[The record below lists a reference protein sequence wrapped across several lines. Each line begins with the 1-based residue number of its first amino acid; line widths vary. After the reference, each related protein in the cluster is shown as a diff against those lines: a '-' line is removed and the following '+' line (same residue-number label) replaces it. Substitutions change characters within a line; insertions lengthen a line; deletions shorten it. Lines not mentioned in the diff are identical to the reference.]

1 MFSSASELATKLRA
15 ARYIID
21 PVTLEV
27 VYLAARM
34 RKPLLV
40 EGPPGCGK
48 TELAYAVAAAANT
61 VVERLQCYVGIT
73 EEKVIGKFDEALQKL
88 FLDTQAANLD
98 RDWNQIRGRLH
109 SLDFFAEGPLLRAL
123 RYETQPCVL
132 LVDELDKVD
141 HNIEALLLEI
151 LSAWQ
156 ITVPKLGTIG
166 ASTIPFV
173 VLSSNEERRLGDPLR
188 RRCFYLRFE
197 YPSVERE
204 REILAIRSSSE
215 SLRLRGQLAGLA
227 HALRG
232 WNMEKPPS
240 IAEMLDLAQALE
252 ILDVEE
258 ISHEQRDLLLPLLAK
273 TEADR
278 KRLLLRA
285 GFEGL
290 VADSKRYRDELD
302 GRGGRRLAGGDCGGC
317 SVKWAMACLLV
328 LLVGTARAQAPDAR
342 PPRDVSARW
351 AEYYAAVYQVPV
363 ELVAAIIDEESG
375 WNPYAVSNKGAAGIM
390 QLMPATAV
398 RFGVRNRF
406 LVQENIRGGVAYLA
420 WLKQKFNGDLR
431 LITAAYYVG
440 EYPISSRGLEYSSP
454 DVQSYVK
461 RVAHRYRVRRVLRA
475 QSELV
480 RQRQKLR

>member
-1 MFSSASELATKLRA
+1 
-15 ARYIID
+15 
-21 PVTLEV
+21 
-27 VYLAARM
+27 M
-34 RKPLLV
+34 RK
-40 EGPPGCGK
+40 
-48 TELAYAVAAAANT
+48 
-61 VVERLQCYVGIT
+61 
-73 EEKVIGKFDEALQKL
+73 
-88 FLDTQAANLD
+88 
-98 RDWNQIRGRLH
+98 
-109 SLDFFAEGPLLRAL
+109 GPLLRAL
-123 RYETQPCVL
+123 RYEAQPCVL

-156 ITVPKLGTIG
+156 ITVPKLGTVG

-204 REILAIRSSSE
+204 REILAIRSNSE

-252 ILDVEE
+252 ILGVEE

-290 VADSKRYRDELD
+290 VADSKRYRDELMY
-302 GRGGRRLAGGDCGGC
+302 
-317 SVKWAMACLLV
+317 V
-328 LLVGTARAQAPDAR
+328 
-342 PPRDVSARW
+342 
-351 AEYYAAVYQVPV
+351 AEDDSPAAVV
-363 ELVAAIIDEESG
+363 EAA
-375 WNPYAVSNKGAAGIM
+375 A
-390 QLMPATAV
+390 
-398 RFGVRNRF
+398 
-406 LVQENIRGGVAYLA
+406 
-420 WLKQKFNGDLR
+420 
-431 LITAAYYVG
+431 
-440 EYPISSRGLEYSSP
+440 
-454 DVQSYVK
+454 
-461 RVAHRYRVRRVLRA
+461 
-475 QSELV
+475 
-480 RQRQKLR
+480 